1 MFSPDSSSLGMSLRH
16 RRIHS
21 AANTGQ
27 LGIQPSTH
35 PPGSALV
42 RYRPPVPE
50 ATPPTWSSAL
60 ESTHSSGNQT
70 LGSSLSSR
78 CILWHWWY
86 LQSATTSLTRPF
98 ICCPC
103 RLQGTQDPASGQC
116 SVDKGW
122 PHWTVRPCSWHPL
135 WTSGGG
141 AAVPSAHL
149 GFRR

>member
-50 ATPPTWSSAL
+50 ATPQQPAQDSETPQ
-60 ESTHSSGNQT
+60 E
-70 LGSSLSSR
+70 
-78 CILWHWWY
+78 
-86 LQSATTSLTRPF
+86 
-98 ICCPC
+98 
-103 RLQGTQDPASGQC
+103 QGQQPQE
-116 SVDKGW
+116 
-122 PHWTVRPCSWHPL
+122 
-135 WTSGGG
+135 
-141 AAVPSAHL
+141 
-149 GFRR
+149 